1 MFAIRIANTLETN
14 KKKKRAKVLLFT
26 SGVTDDLAG

>member
-14 KKKKRAKVLLFT
+14 KKKRAKVLLFT